1 MCVGYAQACV
11 ITGHV
16 SVSLL
21 APPEARLAP
30 AEERRH
36 ALLVVLGQARQR
48 ELVDVHVACEIVER
62 MRQAIDGELG
72 HRDRQRRLRRGLFPA
87 RYFCSDSS

>member
-1 MCVGYAQACV
+1 V

-36 ALLVVLGQARQR
+36 ALSLWSSVRLASANWSTSHPQMGIAAHDAPLGPKALFDLYKFRQR
-48 ELVDVHVACEIVER
+48 PRSL
-62 MRQAIDGELG
+62 
-72 HRDRQRRLRRGLFPA
+72 PA
-87 RYFCSDSS
+87 VFLKR

>member
-1 MCVGYAQACV
+1 MCVGYAQTCV

-36 ALLVVLGQARQR
+36 ALLVVVGQARQR
-48 ELVDVHVACEIVER
+48 ELVDVHVACESSS
-62 MRQAIDGELG
+62 ACA
-72 HRDRQRRLRRGLFPA
+72 RRLTVNLVRE
-87 RYFCSDSS
+87 RYRSPSPSTYP